1 MSKNQIAPQLR
12 KLRRIER
19 QRALVIDRMLDKTP
33 LLRASLSHV
42 LQRCGTSTC
51 RCAEKPSH
59 PVWRLASSKNGRQRC
74 QLVRKDDVDW
84 VAEYV
89 NRYKD
94 FRQDLRTLDAI
105 QKEEKALLRGLMEIR
120 GTQYE

>member
-1 MSKNQIAPQLR
+1 MSKNQIGPPLR
-12 KLRRIER
+12 KLRRLER
-19 QRALVIDRMLDKTP
+19 QRALVIDRLLDKTP
-33 LLRASLSHV
+33 LLRASFSHV
-42 LQRCGTSTC
+42 LQRCGKSAC
-51 RCAEKPSH
+51 RCARKPAH

-89 NRYKD
+89 ERYKG
-94 FRQDLRTLDAI
+94 FRQDLRALDAI

-120 GTQYE
+120 SAEYM